1 MGLGRYPWTSTAQ
14 REHREGGRLEPALL
28 LEPHQSSTKGEA
40 CEEKALGKA
49 PGLVRHVGTMAAQQ
63 GLPPSL
69 AQPTSGGSCGG
80 RGPGGAEGKAPRV
93 FLRPRSSLLAGTS
106 ARASAHS
113 QPLPYVSGVTG
124 RR

>member
-63 GLPPSL
+63 GLPPSHL
-69 AQPTSGGSCGG
+69 GRELWREGTWGG
-80 RGPGGAEGKAPRV
+80 RRE
-93 FLRPRSSLLAGTS
+93 STT
-106 ARASAHS
+106 
-113 QPLPYVSGVTG
+113 GVP
-124 RR
+124 